1 MTNNN
6 NRNNNNRNN
15 NRNNNEA
22 EAMQD
27 KMQKATERVVKN
39 AIDRAAEEIGVYAE
53 TPISLSVTASSVA
66 TGSVGDIWVNV
77 RSDSS
82 AMFTN
87 GAYRASVIDS
97 TSAHSYFTP
106 NLEHVYVPE
115 CKGGLN
121 EDHEKTPAECNIPA
135 DEKDCRAGHSDSDGI
150 CPFEEKEDDHSEY
163 KADAKVSEDLKQEL
177 KGCGKS
183 EECKDCDGCNL
194 PADSARSEFET
205 EDKFHIT
212 SNEVIEALKNDED
225 VLVNTLTALQ
235 YLKKFERLEFDNFGV
250 WKNGECCTNSSIEYV
265 LANYFGVDK
274 DDAKSI
280 ACEISDCVS
289 LDVFKV
295 IAKNKGVYIVA
306 GDVETGIKTYDSNS
320 SGEKSQVFIATV
332 LVCRR

>member
-1 MTNNN
+1 MKKDSTIKATVSN
-6 NRNNNNRNN
+6 
-15 NRNNNEA
+15 

-27 KMQKATERVVKN
+27 KMQKATESVVKN

-163 KADAKVSEDLKQEL
+163 KADAKVSEDK
-177 KGCGKS
+177 
-183 EECKDCDGCNL
+183 
-194 PADSARSEFET
+194 R
-205 EDKFHIT
+205 HHVT

>member
-1 MTNNN
+1 MKKDSTIKATVSN
-6 NRNNNNRNN
+6 
-15 NRNNNEA
+15 

-27 KMQKATERVVKN
+27 KMQKATESVVKN

-163 KADAKVSEDLKQEL
+163 KADAKVSEDK
-177 KGCGKS
+177 
-183 EECKDCDGCNL
+183 
-194 PADSARSEFET
+194 RY
-205 EDKFHIT
+205 HVT

-332 LVCRR
+332 LVRRR